1 MAGSIIGSM
10 QSMPRE
16 LWTAA
21 QVRELDRR
29 AIEVHG
35 IPGRDLMER
44 AGAAALDAMR
54 QRWPAS
60 RALTVVCGAGN
71 NGGDGYVVARLAR
84 RAGFA
89 VRVLAVVDPQRLRG
103 DAALACADFQG
114 AGGEIVGWDGAGDPG
129 GDGPIVDALLGT
141 GLDRELAGAF
151 RVAVESVN
159 AAGRPIVALDV
170 PSGLH
175 ADTGRVMGSA
185 IRADLT
191 VCFIGLKL
199 GLFTG
204 RGPAFAGTVVYAR
217 LGVPAALDNGLVP
230 AARRLDTSVLGDWL
244 PPRLRD
250 AHKGRFGH
258 VLVVGGDEGM
268 GGAARL
274 SGAAALRV
282 GAGLVSVATRPEHVG
297 ALLAACPE
305 LMCRGVAGPGD
316 LDALLARATV
326 IAVGPGLGRSAW
338 GAGLLDAALESGLPC
353 VLDADALN
361 LLAAHPR
368 RSHRWILTPHPGEAG
383 RLLGADVTMV
393 EADRPAATRA
403 LRARYG
409 GVVVLKGAG
418 TLVCGAGTS
427 LWLCD
432 RGNPGMASAGVGDV
446 LTGIVAGLAAQLGDL
461 ERAACAGVLVHA
473 LAGDDAATHGERGLI
488 ASDLLAAL
496 RPWVNP
502 RAHDHPAR

>member
-1 MAGSIIGSM
+1 MAGSIIGAM

-35 IPGRDLMER
+35 IPGRELMER
-44 AGAAALDAMR
+44 AGAAALDELR

-84 RAGFA
+84 RAGLS
-89 VRVLAVVDPQRLRG
+89 VRALAIVDPGQLRG
-103 DAALACADFQG
+103 DAALACEDFRQE
-114 AGGEIVGWDGAGDPG
+114 GGEAIPWDGAGDPG

-141 GLDRELAGAF
+141 GLDRELAGPFHA
-151 RVAVESVN
+151 AVESVN
-159 AAGRPIVALDV
+159 GAGRPVVALDV

-175 ADTGRVMGSA
+175 ADHGRVMGSA
-185 IRADLT
+185 IRAELT

-204 RGPAFAGTVVYAR
+204 RGPAIAGTVVLAR
-217 LGVPAALDNGLVP
+217 LGVPAGLDVGLVP
-230 AARRLDTSVLGDWL
+230 AARRLEASVLGDWL
-244 PPRLRD
+244 PRRERD
-250 AHKGRFGH
+250 AHKGRYGH
-258 VLVVGGDEGM
+258 VLVVGGDAGM
-268 GGAARL
+268 GGAVRL
-274 SGAAALRV
+274 AGEAALRA
-282 GAGLVSVATRPEHVG
+282 GAGLVSVATRPAHVS
-297 ALLAACPE
+297 ALLAARPE
-305 LMCRGVAGPGD
+305 LMCHGVAGATE

-326 IAVGPGLGRSAW
+326 VAAGPGLGRSAW
-338 GAGLLDAALESGLPC
+338 GAELLEAVLESGLPC

-361 LLAAHPR
+361 LLAGHPR
-368 RSHRWILTPHPGEAG
+368 RRERWILTPHPGEAG
-383 RLLGADVTMV
+383 RLLGADAAVV
-393 EADRPAATRA
+393 EADRPAAARE

-409 GVVVLKGAG
+409 GIVVLKGAG
-418 TLVCGAGTS
+418 TLVCGAGPA

-446 LTGIVAGLAAQLGDL
+446 LTGVVAGLAAQVGDL

-473 LAGDDAATHGERGLI
+473 LAGDDAAMRGERGLV
-488 ASDLLAAL
+488 ATDLITAL

-502 RAHDHPAR
+502 PDHDRPTR